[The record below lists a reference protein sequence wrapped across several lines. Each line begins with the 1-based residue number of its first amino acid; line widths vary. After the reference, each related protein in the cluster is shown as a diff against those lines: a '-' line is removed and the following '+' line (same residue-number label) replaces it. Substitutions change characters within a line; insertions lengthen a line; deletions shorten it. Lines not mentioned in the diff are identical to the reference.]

1 MKIGNFTA
9 IRLSPSLV
17 LGPPSPYRQCLG
29 RVLVAQLGQAHGVE
43 QMADRRLQLLHRPL
57 EVAAQLLRTST
68 VVETAHD
75 ADRSLE
81 RPDDLSYRDVVRA
94 TRQDVPPL
102 GPVLAD
108 DQPALGELLQNFRQ
122 ELGGNTELL
131 RDPLGADGT
140 EPVVAGNVMDRHQ
153 PVIGALRKPEH
164 RCGPLIPD
172 SFYRRLF
179 QSY

>member
-81 RPDDLSYRDVVRA
+81 RPDDFADRDVPRPA
-94 TRQDVPPL
+94 RQDVAAL
-102 GPVLAD
+102 RPVLAHD
-108 DQPALGELLQNFRQ
+108 RSEEHTSEL
-122 ELGGNTELL
+122 
-131 RDPLGADGT
+131 
-140 EPVVAGNVMDRHQ
+140 
-153 PVIGALRKPEH
+153 
-164 RCGPLIPD
+164 
-172 SFYRRLF
+172 
-179 QSY
+179 QSL